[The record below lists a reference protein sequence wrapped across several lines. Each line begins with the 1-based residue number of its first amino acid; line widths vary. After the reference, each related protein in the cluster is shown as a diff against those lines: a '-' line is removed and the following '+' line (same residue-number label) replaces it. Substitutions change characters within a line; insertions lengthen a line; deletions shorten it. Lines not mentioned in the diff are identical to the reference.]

1 VLKPLAIG
9 TIDIFC
15 PKFSRQ
21 IPLNY
26 DRVSKRQN
34 HKGYPMDFKAIHV
47 LSRAV
52 STLMGELKWDTYG
65 SEDLHTPIIASDN
78 DCRNLDVLLDIIG
91 TLSRMMDTRINYL
104 TSEGKV
110 VREWIETIL
119 EIGERYKRE
128 LEAIQ
133 NLEKPAS

>member
-1 VLKPLAIG
+1 ML
-9 TIDIFC
+9 
-15 PKFSRQ
+15 
-21 IPLNY
+21 
-26 DRVSKRQN
+26 
-34 HKGYPMDFKAIHV
+34 MD
-47 LSRAV
+47 
-52 STLMGELKWDTYG
+52 ELKWDTYG
-65 SEDLHTPIIASDN
+65 SEDLHTPIIVSDD
-78 DCRNLDVLLDIIG
+78 DCRNLDVLLDVIG

-133 NLEKPAS
+133 NLEKQD

>member
-1 VLKPLAIG
+1 M
-9 TIDIFC
+9 
-15 PKFSRQ
+15 S
-21 IPLNY
+21 N
-26 DRVSKRQN
+26 S
-34 HKGYPMDFKAIHV
+34 MDFKAVYV

-52 STLMGELKWDTYG
+52 STLMEELKWDTYG
-65 SEDLHTPIIASDN
+65 SEHLHTPIIVSDD

-133 NLEKPAS
+133 SLEKQD